1 MFQGG
6 PLWYIRTRKLTR
18 WQPPVLAIRRISAHV
33 RCPEVTVMAQQTV
46 PRKPTAT
53 ATTSSLAFKSTTSS
67 RWHTAVLYYY
77 SMYLRRYL
85 QAAHAHAHAW
95 LLYNKCILLTR
106 SRDHLLTHNRTR
118 RDTAVFAVQANGSN
132 SRPTL
137 YSFFCTC
144 HQPACAVVFR
154 MRRAVHG
161 RYSQLGISG
170 SESRGA
176 CPSVPRVQGWG
187 RLGSASGRVGGASSE
202 EEERERLVQFP

>member
-53 ATTSSLAFKSTTSS
+53 ATTSSLAFKSTS

-95 LLYNKCILLTR
+95 LLYNKCILLTSTVLQNGICEPGDR
-106 SRDHLLTHNRTR
+106 KFSSAGTCKKYRRTVCSGTAAR
-118 RDTAVFAVQANGSN
+118 RKIMKNMT
-132 SRPTL
+132 
-137 YSFFCTC
+137 Y
-144 HQPACAVVFR
+144 
-154 MRRAVHG
+154 
-161 RYSQLGISG
+161 
-170 SESRGA
+170 
-176 CPSVPRVQGWG
+176 RVLDPGFTMH
-187 RLGSASGRVGGASSE
+187 A
-202 EEERERLVQFP
+202 